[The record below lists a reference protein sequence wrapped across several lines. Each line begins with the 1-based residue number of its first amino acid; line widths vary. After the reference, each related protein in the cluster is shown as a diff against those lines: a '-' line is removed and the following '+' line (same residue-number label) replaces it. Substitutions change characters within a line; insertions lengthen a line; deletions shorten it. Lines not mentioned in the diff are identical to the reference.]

1 MAMRKY
7 LALVMMVACVA
18 SSGCYGCLGNRVS
31 CGAGGCDSFCDASTG
46 CSSCGSPEEVCGCP
60 EEVGCAF
67 PEEVGC
73 AFPEEVGCAF
83 PEEAA
88 CEVPYEADCGV
99 GCGSAVGGSCPLIT
113 RLRNAF
119 SGCSTLGCSSETYW
133 SEWHNDP
140 PCNCN
145 SCSEYSGNSG
155 GGASYVRSPRRP
167 SNLAKRGVNLR
178 EEVRFAEEGKPAYR

>member
-31 CGAGGCDSFCDASTG
+31 CGSGGCDSFCDASSG
-46 CSSCGSPEEVCGCP
+46 CPSCGCP
-60 EEVGCAF
+60 EEACGC
-67 PEEVGC
+67 PEEACGC
-73 AFPEEVGCAF
+73 PEEACGCPAEVGCAF
-83 PEEAA
+83 PEEAG

-99 GCGSAVGGSCPLIT
+99 GCGSSVRGSCPLIT

-133 SEWHNDP
+133 SEWHNDS
-140 PCNCN
+140 PCKCGSCN
-145 SCSEYSGNSG
+145 KYGSNSG
-155 GGASYVRSPRRP
+155 GGPSYAKTPRRR
-167 SNLAKRGVNLR
+167 SSQLAKRGANIQKEL
-178 EEVRFAEEGKPAYR
+178 RFADEGESVYR